1 MYAIAGGVAVGHVTF
16 FASPEAYGADASIV
30 NKWSNVAA
38 EDSLDAEVV
47 EEDTALV
54 LSAPVKASLKDS
66 MHPVRLYTALHEF
79 EEFAA
84 GTLLMTA
91 GSPVRVRAVV
101 YNFEADVPIR
111 QRDVLAVLDEIWT
124 TAATAG
130 WHCLA
135 LPVFG
140 AHARCFTIDELAL
153 TLRASLERPAAAP
166 LVVRLRGSQ
175 ERVQAT
181 LTALSA
187 GAGVSGPS
195 TKC

>member
-1 MYAIAGGVAVGHVTF
+1 LYAIAGGVAVGHVTF
-16 FASPEAYGADASIV
+16 FASPEASGADASIV

-101 YNFEADVPIR
+101 YNLR
-111 QRDVLAVLDEIWT
+111 QMCPFANAMYWLCWMKSGQRRRLPVGIVSLCPCLVRMHDVLRST
-124 TAATAG
+124 
-130 WHCLA
+130 
-135 LPVFG
+135 
-140 AHARCFTIDELAL
+140 
-153 TLRASLERPAAAP
+153 SL
-166 LVVRLRGSQ
+166 L
-175 ERVQAT
+175 
-181 LTALSA
+181 
-187 GAGVSGPS
+187 
-195 TKC
+195 